1 MTRDAERPTSRV
13 GTRRPPPTAPE
24 RLLVALGADPDFVDG
39 VFGDMAE
46 EHARRAAHEGARAA
60 AHWRTRELLRS
71 MPHLVGSALRHG
83 GARAYLR
90 LAAISAMLVLS
101 LSLATLAILRRDGPP
116 ARLDAGLGYTSEGV
130 VVNSMRPVQLPVRV
144 LDKAGNQLTADSVRF
159 TWLSGAPLDVSPSG
173 IVTCRERADAIVG
186 ATLGGIATQLHVRCR
201 PVQVLRADSW
211 MNFIAGDTTRRHLP
225 FVALGLDNRP
235 VMQLRGAVRVM
246 DDRVA
251 GLDGASVRPRAS
263 GQTLVI
269 VEVGEQQA
277 KIAVVVHA
285 LVPSFDG
292 LRDDQ
297 REVARPVRL
306 ARGDTVHWPLPGGSY
321 WLKYQPRR
329 TGDAPPSITVEGE
342 IGCWPGGDGR
352 RTHRLPLGEYG
363 TYCMVQRG
371 GTASVMLA
379 HGIGG
384 AEWVEGTLAI
394 ERVELR

>member
-1 MTRDAERPTSRV
+1 
-13 GTRRPPPTAPE
+13 
-24 RLLVALGADPDFVDG
+24 
-39 VFGDMAE
+39 
-46 EHARRAAHEGARAA
+46 
-60 AHWRTRELLRS
+60 
-71 MPHLVGSALRHG
+71 
-83 GARAYLR
+83 
-90 LAAISAMLVLS
+90 
-101 LSLATLAILRRDGPP
+101 
-116 ARLDAGLGYTSEGV
+116 
-130 VVNSMRPVQLPVRV
+130 
-144 LDKAGNQLTADSVRF
+144 
-159 TWLSGAPLDVSPSG
+159 
-173 IVTCRERADAIVG
+173 
-186 ATLGGIATQLHVRCR
+186 
-201 PVQVLRADSW
+201 
-211 MNFIAGDTTRRHLP
+211 
-225 FVALGLDNRP
+225 
-235 VMQLRGAVRVM
+235 MQLRGAVRVM

-251 GLDGASVRPRAS
+251 GLDGASVRPRGS